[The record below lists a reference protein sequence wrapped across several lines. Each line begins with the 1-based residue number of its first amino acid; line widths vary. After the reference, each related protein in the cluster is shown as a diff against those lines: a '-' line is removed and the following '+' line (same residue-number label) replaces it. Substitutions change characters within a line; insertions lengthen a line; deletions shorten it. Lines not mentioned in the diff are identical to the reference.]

1 MSVIRVDS
9 ITNKTQDARPI
20 LSIGA
25 SIAPGYALTSTQLN
39 VGGDIIANSFVGDGS
54 GLTNLPVLTVPQVA
68 AIKRLG
74 IWFDD
79 YRF

>member
-25 SIAPGYALTSTQLN
+25 SIAPGYALTATQLN
-39 VGGDIIANSFVGDGS
+39 VGGDIIATSFIGDGS
-54 GLTNLPVLTVPQVA
+54 QLTGVPILSIPQIA